1 MRYISHPSEDLQ
13 TDARRLAAVCL
24 ENSRE
29 PALGKHLHAA
39 EWAQLL
45 PYLQPAL
52 LAPSQVLISQGASDR
67 TVYFIESGSLSVH
80 YEDAAGR
87 IRLAIVG
94 PGSAV
99 GEGSFFSHQPRNAT
113 VQATSAS
120 RVWALTPARFAEL
133 ANRNPATAVAVT
145 LALGGL
151 VSARTLDRRRRVS
164 VT

>member
-1 MRYISHPSEDLQ
+1 MHISRPSNSESEIQ
-13 TDARRLAAVCL
+13 RLAAACQ
-24 ENSRE
+24 ENSQE
-29 PALGKHLHAA
+29 PALGRHLHPA

-45 PYLQPAL
+45 PYLHPTP
-52 LAPSQVLISQGASDR
+52 LAPSQVLITQGATDR
-67 TVYFIESGSLSVH
+67 TIYFIESGSLSVH

-99 GEGSFFSHQPRNAT
+99 GEGSFFSHLPRNAT
-113 VQATSAS
+113 VQAASAGQ
-120 RVWALTPARFAEL
+120 VWALTPVRFAEL
-133 ANRNPATAVAVT
+133 SHRNPATALAVA

-151 VSARTLDRRRRVS
+151 VAARMLDRRRRVS